1 MCVSVCDIRVVLT
14 FLNLYHSFIQ
24 SISALSHRSEVSN
37 ESWNE
42 KHQSD
47 GEEEPARLVEEEGTD
62 VVGDGVLDDDADLQL
77 RSRQDEQDEI
87 LDIVRHAHQDHG
99 HQQRQECQD
108 LKI

>member
-1 MCVSVCDIRVVLT
+1 MFQIKLCWIYFTNNKKSHQDEAG
-14 FLNLYHSFIQ
+14 
-24 SISALSHRSEVSN
+24 SALSHRSEVSD

-62 VVGDGVLDDDADLQL
+62 VVGDGVLGDDADLQL

>member
-1 MCVSVCDIRVVLT
+1 MFQIKFCWIYFTNNKKSHQDEAG
-14 FLNLYHSFIQ
+14 
-24 SISALSHRSEVSN
+24 SALSHRSEVSD

-42 KHQSD
+42 EHQSD

-62 VVGDGVLDDDADLQL
+62 VVGDGVLGDDADLQL
-77 RSRQDEQDEI
+77 RSRQDKQDEI